1 LVPQEVLTGPKSGGH
16 PFLGHYRA
24 FPNMNFL
31 GLVSTIQD
39 EPPMLNWI
47 YIDKTTLEVR
57 YGSRAEALDNV
68 VGPFDWTKD
77 RSSLVMDGWEGF
89 VAVEEKKGIW
99 AVYFDIEDDGS
110 RLPKGKKVVEIS
122 LVRRKH
128 T

>member
-1 LVPQEVLTGPKSGGH
+1 
-16 PFLGHYRA
+16 
-24 FPNMNFL
+24 MNFL

-47 YIDKTTLEVR
+47 YVDKTTLEVR

-89 VAVEEKKGIW
+89 VAVEEKKGLW
-99 AVYFDIEDDGS
+99 ALYFDIEDDGS